1 MRLGHGDGDEELRVR
16 GARAARHAVALLTH
30 AGVVKVVVRDDQ
42 RAPSVVLLAAAV
54 FVHVLRLRF
63 AQKEPLHRDER
74 LDARSLPR
82 RGVETRRRTAG
93 VVSAGRARLAFFG
106 GESTLD
112 VVEGHERD
120 ADAVRLGAGRDRARE
135 RGLAGAGKTAHRQQ
149 ARARDI
155 TIRLHRRRRAH
166 LVLMRDKASISSEV
180 TPLQLSGA
188 ASAHS
193 QVLLHVRS
201 RCANNS
207 NAPSRPYRSA
217 LPPRAHLA
225 RDGRW
230 RP

>member
-1 MRLGHGDGDEELRVR
+1 MARLVARVRLGHGDGHEELRVR
-16 GARAARHAVALLTH
+16 GVCSARDAVALLTH

-42 RAPSVVLLAAAV
+42 RAPSVVLLTAAV
-54 FVHVLRLRF
+54 FAHGRLRF
-63 AQKEPLHRDER
+63 GQKEPLHRGEC
-74 LDARSLPR
+74 LEARSLPR

-155 TIRLHRRRRAH
+155 SIRLHRRRRAH
-166 LVLMRDKASISSEV
+166 LVLMRQSLHFLGGLLVVSSTFSAIV
-180 TPLQLSGA
+180 MNSSG
-188 ASAHS
+188 H
-193 QVLLHVRS
+193 
-201 RCANNS
+201 
-207 NAPSRPYRSA
+207 
-217 LPPRAHLA
+217 LPRHKT
-225 RDGRW
+225 
-230 RP
+230 

>member
-1 MRLGHGDGDEELRVR
+1 
-16 GARAARHAVALLTH
+16 
-30 AGVVKVVVRDDQ
+30 
-42 RAPSVVLLAAAV
+42 VVLLAAAV

-63 AQKEPLHRDER
+63 AQKEPLHRGER

-180 TPLQLSGA
+180 ITPLQLSGA
-188 ASAHS
+188 ATAHS
-193 QVLLHVRS
+193 PLLGKIARTFAVCQQFKRTVATGS
-201 RCANNS
+201 IGTPAAR
-207 NAPSRPYRSA
+207 
-217 LPPRAHLA
+217 PPRPRRKMATMTA
-225 RDGRW
+225 SSVPW
-230 RP
+230 VEK